1 VYIVLQPGITVTGKV
16 TEERGASIAGAL
28 IRISFD
34 NAIRQAVS
42 GADGLGRGKEE
53 TSGWN

>member
-1 VYIVLQPGITVTGKV
+1 VCSVLQLGVTVTGKV

-28 IRISFD
+28 IRISFE